1 MELKDCFK
9 EDFKQWLL
17 QSDNQKIRNLKSITY
32 INYHRIYTKERDL
45 KIDKIVEESL
55 QEILNILLKEPLAD
69 YFWYYNTNEISYCTP
84 SMGQEN
90 QLKYPVPGEAIR
102 VDPDKIKVFLR
113 DYKIEKILNK

>member
-32 INYHRIYTKERDL
+32 INYHRIYTTERDL

-69 YFWYYNTNEISYCTP
+69 YFCYEYPTNEISYCTP
-84 SMGQEN
+84 SMGPG
-90 QLKYPVPGEAIR
+90 PVPGEAIR

-113 DYKIEKILNK
+113 DYKIEKILQ

>member
-17 QSDNQKIRNLKSITY
+17 QSDNQKIRNLKSMTY
-32 INYHRIYTKERDL
+32 INNYHIITKAQYDL

-69 YFWYYNTNEISYCTP
+69 YFWYYKTNEISYCTP
-84 SMGQEN
+84 SMGPG
-90 QLKYPVPGEAIR
+90 PVPGEAIR

-113 DYKIEKILNK
+113 DYKIEKILQ

>member
-32 INYHRIYTKERDL
+32 INYHRIYTTERDL

-84 SMGQEN
+84 SMGPG
-90 QLKYPVPGEAIR
+90 PVPGEAIT
-102 VDPDKIKVFLR
+102 VDTDKIKVFLR
-113 DYKIEKILNK
+113 DYKIEKKLNK